1 MFADGFFQIRGHP
14 RHPCLKLMIR
24 TATLIQDFHPRAYNH
39 AWHTNKSPEDYPGL
53 SNFFTVV

>member
-39 AWHTNKSPEDYPGL
+39 AWHTRESTGVTTGASFID
-53 SNFFTVV
+53 